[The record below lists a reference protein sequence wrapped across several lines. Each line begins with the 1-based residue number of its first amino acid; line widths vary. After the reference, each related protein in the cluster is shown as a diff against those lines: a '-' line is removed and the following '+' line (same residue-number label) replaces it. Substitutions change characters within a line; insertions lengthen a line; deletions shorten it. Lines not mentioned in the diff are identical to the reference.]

1 MESKE
6 KIAMHLMKMMGGSS
20 CGCGAPMGTCGC
32 GSMPKMSKQYD
43 DAYMLCKILDS
54 LAGQAIALRKKIAS
68 GHQLPSWAEYK
79 VYKAGDAIKSAM
91 SSTYSASGMGPR
103 VSVTMIKRA
112 MAQNRGQ

>member
-6 KIAMHLMKMMGGSS
+6 KVAMHLMKMMGGSAHS
-20 CGCGAPMGTCGC
+20 PDLEH
-32 GSMPKMSKQYD
+32 KMSKQYD
-43 DAYMLCKILDS
+43 DAYMLCKVLDS
-54 LAGQAIALRKKIAS
+54 LAGQAIALKKKIAH

-91 SSTYSASGMGPR
+91 SSTFSISDMGPK

-112 MAQNRGQ
+112 MAQNRGR

>member
-1 MESKE
+1 MGSKE
-6 KIAMHLMKMMGGSS
+6 KVAMHLMKMRGGSS
-20 CGCGAPMGTCGC
+20 CGCGTSMSTCGC
-32 GSMPKMSKQYD
+32 GSMPKMSRQYD

-68 GHQLPSWAEYK
+68 GHELPSWAEYK

-103 VSVTMIKRA
+103 ISVAMIKRA
-112 MAQNRGQ
+112 MAQNGG